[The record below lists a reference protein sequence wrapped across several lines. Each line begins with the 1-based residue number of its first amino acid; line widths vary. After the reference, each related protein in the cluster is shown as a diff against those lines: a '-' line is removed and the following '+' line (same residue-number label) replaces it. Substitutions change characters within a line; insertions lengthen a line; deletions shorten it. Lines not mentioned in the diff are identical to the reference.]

1 MNLPLPDKTFLLD
14 LPVSIGLKRAKKRA
28 EFDRF
33 ESEEIAFHEKVRN
46 AYLKIYEENKNRI
59 IKIDAMKSPNKIF
72 DEIEKNL
79 EIE

>member
-14 LPVSIGLKRAKKRA
+14 LPVSEGLKRAKNRA